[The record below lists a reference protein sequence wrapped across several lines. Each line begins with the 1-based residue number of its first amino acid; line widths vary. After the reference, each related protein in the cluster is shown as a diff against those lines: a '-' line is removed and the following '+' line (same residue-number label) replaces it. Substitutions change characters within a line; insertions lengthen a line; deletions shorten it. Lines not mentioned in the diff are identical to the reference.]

1 MDYNE
6 NKWYQLGL
14 QNKTKTSTTYGKW
27 EKKKHKYL
35 TSEKFVEVYSTALL
49 DYLDTLAEHD
59 EKWHIEDVAIQ
70 NVAFAEIFYHVLG
83 AIDQLEKEND

>member
-14 QNKTKTSTTYGKW
+14 QNKTKTSTTYGDW

-35 TSEKFVEVYSTALL
+35 TSEKFVKLYSDALL

-59 EKWHIEDVAIQ
+59 EKWHIEDLVLQ
-70 NVAFAEIFYHVLG
+70 NVTFSEIFYHVLG
-83 AIDQLEKEND
+83 AIESLRED